1 LGSALTEWDAIKD
14 IFNLRARSVLSA
26 DMRFIILIFMNYQF
40 KNHLRSGHQKPF
52 KKGHIVPVVICDL
65 SWFDLVLWA
74 GKCQVGLKS
83 VTSFSVLRQRGK
95 AASVSLLPSS
105 TSSPMP
111 LDQRY
116 RQQGF
121 LKILPSVLRLQFYV
135 EVSGPFLL

>member
-1 LGSALTEWDAIKD
+1 MTEWDAIKD
-14 IFNLRARSVLSA
+14 IFNLRARSVLSR

-83 VTSFSVLRQRGK
+83 VTSFSVLRQRGQGCFGQFVAVEHIVAD
-95 AASVSLLPSS
+95 AARPAISATRFCKNFAFGF
-105 TSSPMP
+105 TS
-111 LDQRY
+111 
-116 RQQGF
+116 
-121 LKILPSVLRLQFYV
+121 SVLR
-135 EVSGPFLL
+135 